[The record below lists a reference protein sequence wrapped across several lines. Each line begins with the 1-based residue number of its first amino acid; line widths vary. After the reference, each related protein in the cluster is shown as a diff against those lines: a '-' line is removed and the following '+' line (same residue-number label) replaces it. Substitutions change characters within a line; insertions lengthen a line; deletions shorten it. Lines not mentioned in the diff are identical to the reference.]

1 MNPEEVFLIARVFQI
16 KAEKHPKMK
25 IACDKACEFLKALVC
40 DFGKIN
46 VDIHLVLDKKF
57 NFHSL
62 SLHQAS
68 LKATKKCLS
77 VQQTSH
83 N

>member
-40 DFGKIN
+40 GFRKIY
-46 VDIHLVLDKKF
+46 VDIHHLLAQKF
-57 NFHSL
+57 NFPKLEPEPSFTEGCQEMSL
-62 SLHQAS
+62 S
-68 LKATKKCLS
+68 AT
-77 VQQTSH
+77 
-83 N
+83 NFP